1 MTAPTGIWRSASG
14 RFALIVKAASHRS
27 AEAVT
32 APDARARVRRMSDW
46 LAASRLGLVVMAAIV
61 GVGSGLGAAVFRELI
76 YFVTWVF
83 TGHETFGQQGHASSL
98 HLAFLGIFFVLV
110 VPPIAGAI
118 YGPLIQRFAREAR
131 GHGVPEVM
139 LAVTENGGRIRP
151 QVTVVKA
158 LASALCIGGGG
169 SVGREGPIVQIGSAF
184 ASTLGQRVRMSEGR
198 LRVIVACGAAG
209 GISATFN
216 APLTGLFF
224 GFEIVLKEF
233 SLDALSAT
241 IVSAVTADVVSR
253 AFFGGAPFFAAIPH
267 DMGVGNDFTYLLIA
281 VLGIAAGL
289 IGVAFQKTLYK
300 GEDAADALWLGRPE
314 WLRPVAG
321 GLLLGLLLLTLP
333 QMYGVG
339 YPVMDRVLANHYVL
353 WFVVVLMVGKILAAS
368 LTLWIGGSGGVFAPS
383 LFTGAAAGMAFGIIV
398 NHLFGPA
405 VGPPALYGV
414 VAMGGVFAAAAQA
427 PLTAIASVAEMTGN
441 FTLTLPIMLACG
453 IAAQLAKRIT
463 YGSIYTTKL
472 LRRGIDIERPK
483 ALGALQAL
491 TVEEAMQPLQ
501 TLDGQPRLLAAP
513 GPFEAPATEEPRWEQ
528 LVGPVTLTRRPQTLF
543 AEEDLEDARRQL
555 VIYGRDGLP
564 VISRNG
570 ELLGWLTRADVL
582 RALAT
587 TLRTSEKNIR
597 DGAAAAEYAVTDPAT
612 AIHMPTTPLPGY
624 EVLELQIPP
633 NSPARGQRVADIDWP
648 TGSIAVAVTQGREI
662 QAARPDV
669 RLHPGERVMV
679 LAPAHRHERRE
690 RPTSKPRASSSS
702 AHTPQNGADEALEG
716 ADRRRVRDAAPPG
729 TNAHE
734 NSPRPDTTPRPA
746 SPPDFRS
753 KIPAPDPHGAHSRAP
768 VSDDGRGRR

>member
-1 MTAPTGIWRSASG
+1 MIGRRGTGTNTTIAGQQPIRRVSG
-14 RFALIVKAASHRS
+14 
-27 AEAVT
+27 
-32 APDARARVRRMSDW
+32 W
-46 LAASRLGLVVMAAIV
+46 LAASKLGLLTMALLV
-61 GVGSGLGAAVFRELI
+61 GAGSGLGAAAFRELI
-76 YFVTWVF
+76 YFFTWLF
-83 TGHETFGQQGHASSL
+83 TGHETYGQQGHAPSL
-98 HLAFLGIFFVLV
+98 HLAFLGIVFVLI

-131 GHGVPEVM
+131 GHGVPQVM
-139 LAVTENGGRIRP
+139 LSVAENGGRIRP
-151 QVTVVKA
+151 PVSLVKA

-184 ASTLGQRVRMSEGR
+184 ASTLGELVRASEGR

-216 APLTGLFF
+216 APVTGFFF

-267 DMGVGNDFTYLLIA
+267 DMGVSNDFTYLLIA
-281 VLGIAAGL
+281 GLGITAGL

-300 GEDAADALWLGRPE
+300 GEDAADALWCGRPE

-321 GLLLGLLLLTLP
+321 GLLLGLLLLALP

-353 WFVVVLMVGKILAAS
+353 WFVILLMVGKIVAAS

-398 NHLFGPA
+398 NHLFGPL

-483 ALGALQAL
+483 AIGALQAL
-491 TVEEAMQPLQ
+491 TVKDAMQPLH
-501 TLDGQPRLLAAP
+501 TSDGYPRLLGASSAP
-513 GPFEAPATEEPRWEQ
+513 EHRAVEESRWEQ
-528 LVGPVTLTRRPQTLF
+528 LVGPVTLVRRPQMLF

-555 VIYGRDGLP
+555 ILYGRDGLP
-564 VISRNG
+564 VVSRDG

-587 TLRTSEKNIR
+587 TLSSSDTIAN
-597 DGAAAAEYAVTDPAT
+597 GAAAAEFAVRDLAT
-612 AIHMPTTPLPGY
+612 AIHTPTMPLPGY
-624 EVLELQIPP
+624 EVLEMQIPP
-633 NSPARGQRVADIDWP
+633 DSPAQGRRVADIQWP
-648 TGSIAVAVTQGREI
+648 TDAIVVAVTQGREI
-662 QAARPDV
+662 HAARPDLQ
-669 RLHPGERVMV
+669 LHPGERVIV
-679 LAPAHRHERRE
+679 LTPANGHGEDTGPKHGHRGKSH
-690 RPTSKPRASSSS
+690 PVHTSQNGDGDDTRSS
-702 AHTPQNGADEALEG
+702 A
-716 ADRRRVRDAAPPG
+716 
-729 TNAHE
+729 
-734 NSPRPDTTPRPA
+734 
-746 SPPDFRS
+746 
-753 KIPAPDPHGAHSRAP
+753 AHST
-768 VSDDGRGRR
+768 

>member
-1 MTAPTGIWRSASG
+1 MRTPAGALRESTRRLVRLIERGSFSMAAVAGGRDRRGSA
-14 RFALIVKAASHRS
+14 R
-27 AEAVT
+27 
-32 APDARARVRRMSDW
+32 RASDW
-46 LAASRLGLVVMAAIV
+46 LAASKLGLVVMALVV
-61 GVGSGLGAAVFRELI
+61 GVGSGLGAAAFRELI
-76 YFVTWVF
+76 YFFTWLF
-83 TGHETFGQQGHASSL
+83 TGRQTFGQQGHAVSL
-98 HLAFLGIFFVLV
+98 HLPFLGIWFVLI
-110 VPPIAGAI
+110 VPVIAGAV
-118 YGPLIQRFAREAR
+118 YGPLIARFAREAR

-139 LAVTENGGRIRP
+139 LAVAENGGRIRP
-151 QVTVVKA
+151 PVTVVKA
-158 LASALCIGGGG
+158 LASAVCIGGGG
-169 SVGREGPIVQIGSAF
+169 SVGREGPIVQIGSAL
-184 ASTLGQRVRMSEGR
+184 ASTLGQLVRMSEGR

-233 SLDALSAT
+233 SLDALAAT
-241 IVSAVTADVVSR
+241 ILSAVTADVISR

-267 DMGVGNDFTYLLIA
+267 NMAVNDDFTYLLIA
-281 VLGIAAGL
+281 VLGITAGL

-300 GEDAADALWLGRPE
+300 GEDAADALWGGRPE

-321 GLLLGLLLLTLP
+321 GLILGLLLLALP

-339 YPVMDRVLANHYVL
+339 YPVMNRVLANRYVL
-353 WFVVVLMVGKILAAS
+353 WFIVLLMVGKILAAS

-491 TVEEAMQPLQ
+491 TVEQVMQPLAK
-501 TLDGQPRLLAAP
+501 LDGQPGLF
-513 GPFEAPATEEPRWEQ
+513 GSGAPAHQTTAAEAQWER
-528 LVGPVTLTRRPQTLF
+528 LVGPVTLRRRPQVLF
-543 AEEDLEDARRQL
+543 AEEDLERARRQL
-555 VIYGRDGLP
+555 ILYGRDGLP
-564 VISRNG
+564 VLSREG
-570 ELLGWLTRADVL
+570 QLRGWLTRADVL

-587 TLRTSEKNIR
+587 TLNSSEAEIEE
-597 DGAAAAEYAVTDPAT
+597 GAVAADFAVHDPAT
-612 AIHMPTTPLPGY
+612 AIHVPSTPLHGY
-624 EVLELQIPP
+624 ETLELRILPG
-633 NSPARGQRVADIDWP
+633 SPAQGRRIADIRWP
-648 TGSIAVAVTQGREI
+648 PGATAVAVTEGREI
-662 QAARPDV
+662 HAARPD
-669 RLHPGERVMV
+669 LLLEPGERVIV
-679 LAPAHRHERRE
+679 LVPA
-690 RPTSKPRASSSS
+690 
-702 AHTPQNGADEALEG
+702 ADEEQ
-716 ADRRRVRDAAPPG
+716 RQRAAVAASG
-729 TNAHE
+729 
-734 NSPRPDTTPRPA
+734 SPQ
-746 SPPDFRS
+746 
-753 KIPAPDPHGAHSRAP
+753 
-768 VSDDGRGRR
+768 

>member
-1 MTAPTGIWRSASG
+1 VTGPQGAATDTTNPERQLLRRVSG
-14 RFALIVKAASHRS
+14 
-27 AEAVT
+27 
-32 APDARARVRRMSDW
+32 W
-46 LAASRLGLVVMAAIV
+46 LAASKLGLLAMALIV
-61 GVGSGLGAAVFRELI
+61 GVGSGLGAAAFRELI
-76 YFVTWVF
+76 YAVTWLF
-83 TGHETFGQQGHASSL
+83 TGHETFGQQGHAPSA

-110 VPPIAGAI
+110 VPVIAGAV

-139 LAVTENGGRIRP
+139 LAVNENGGRIRP
-151 QVTVVKA
+151 PVTVVKA

-169 SVGREGPIVQIGSAF
+169 SVGREGPIVQIGSAL
-184 ASTLGQRVRMSEGR
+184 ASTLGQLVRMSEGR

-241 IVSAVTADVVSR
+241 TVSAVTADVISR

-281 VLGIAAGL
+281 VLGITAGL
-289 IGVAFQKTLYK
+289 IGVAFQKTLYR

-321 GLLLGLLLLTLP
+321 GLLLGLLLLLLP

-353 WFVVVLMVGKILAAS
+353 WFVILLMVGKILAAS

-483 ALGALQAL
+483 ATSALQAL

-501 TLDGQPRLLAAP
+501 TTDGQPQLLQTTPAP
-513 GPFEAPATEEPRWEQ
+513 EQPAIQESRWEQ
-528 LVGPVTLTRRPQTLF
+528 LVGPVTLAHRPQMLF
-543 AEEDLEDARRQL
+543 AEEDLKHACRQL
-555 VIYGRDGLP
+555 VLYGRDGLP
-564 VISRNG
+564 VMSHSG
-570 ELLGWLTRADVL
+570 ELRGWLTRSDVL

-587 TLRTSEKNIR
+587 TLSSSEHEIT
-597 DGAAAAEYAVTDPAT
+597 DGAAAAEIAVPDPAT
-612 AIHMPTTPLPGY
+612 AIHTPTTPLPGY
-624 EVLELQIPP
+624 HVLEMQILPD
-633 NSPARGQRVADIDWP
+633 SAA
-648 TGSIAVAVTQGREI
+648 QGRSI
-662 QAARPDV
+662 
-669 RLHPGERVMV
+669 V
-679 LAPAHRHERRE
+679 LC
-690 RPTSKPRASSSS
+690 
-702 AHTPQNGADEALEG
+702 
-716 ADRRRVRDAAPPG
+716 V
-729 TNAHE
+729 
-734 NSPRPDTTPRPA
+734 
-746 SPPDFRS
+746 
-753 KIPAPDPHGAHSRAP
+753 
-768 VSDDGRGRR
+768 